1 MSTNKIGLDIKS
13 YGGSPSTLCTGCGH
27 DSISNHISQ
36 ACFQSDIHPSQVAK
50 MSGIGCSSKIPAY
63 FMSGSFSF
71 NSMHGRM
78 APLATG
84 AKVAQPNLY
93 YLGISGDGDSAN
105 IGIGGFIHLMRR
117 NLPIC
122 YISANNGVFGLTK
135 GQFSATAD
143 LNAKNKSGSINPFQS
158 VDLCSL
164 ALESGCTF
172 VARSFSGDGKQLVPL
187 IKAALKHKGTAFI
200 DVISPCITF
209 NNHDGSTKSYT
220 YVKEHDV
227 VLQELGFIAPQEEI
241 LVDYNEGETTSVTL
255 VDGSRLTLKKLD
267 SKAHDVQS
275 KNQASEL
282 LRSSRESGKILT
294 GLFYVDETQDT
305 LVDKLNMSSTPLAQL
320 QEKDLRP
327 QANDLQKILKT
338 FK

>member
-36 ACFQSDIHPSQVAK
+36 ACFQSDIHPSEVAK

-143 LNAKNKSGSINPFQS
+143 LNAKNKSGTINPFQS

-267 SKAHDVQS
+267 SKAHDVQN

-327 QANDLQKILKT
+327 QAHDLQKILKT